1 MDKTCDQFNLRKR
14 EVSRMTP
21 GFLAR
26 AVVQMAVIF
35 HIEGD
40 KMPFVPVSLLSK
52 HQVQR
57 SEAHK
62 TWRWP

>member
-1 MDKTCDQFNLRKR
+1 
-14 EVSRMTP
+14 
-21 GFLAR
+21 
-26 AVVQMAVIF
+26 MAVIF

-40 KMPFVPVSLLSK
+40 KIPFVPVSLSK

-62 TWRWP
+62 MHGGGLRIFLYDISSAAVEQKNLT

>member
-1 MDKTCDQFNLRKR
+1 
-14 EVSRMTP
+14 MTP